1 MQSIGGVQRPRS
13 EARNQKKKKIKLKKK
28 KKKDAAKKSEL
39 IETSDD
45 GASLN
50 GGKRGAK

>member
-13 EARNQKKKKIKLKKK
+13 EARNQKKKEKQKR

>member
-13 EARNQKKKKIKLKKK
+13 EARNQKKKKKKK
-28 KKKDAAKKSEL
+28 EKKKDAAKKSEL